1 MTTRK
6 TTTTRRRKSSPAPVD
21 PPEQVQAEPQS
32 EPVAAAPS
40 PYQQWQEQQEPQ
52 PYRPTMEEYHRWLQS
67 NGYAAG
73 DDEGDE
79 YEDEP
84 RSLSGCLIA
93 VAVVVFLLLSVAVA
107 VLLYRDF
114 KRSNT
119 PPQPAPVVT
128 PVSGDLSALLAP
140 LRSKLASDR
149 AKAAVVADAYTGLA
163 DALRGP
169 SGKRITNTRIY
180 ETVSRGFLTDVD
192 ARGGVAVGGDI
203 DAAIAAWIGS
213 SRSTDPKDPG
223 YEAVTIDDSKRARLI
238 EVVAAIARTAE
249 ELR

>member
-6 TTTTRRRKSSPAPVD
+6 TTTARRRKTATAPVD

-40 PYQQWQEQQEPQ
+40 PYQQWQEQQAPMPPPMPPPQ
-52 PYRPTMEEYHRWLQS
+52 YDD
-67 NGYAAG
+67 GYY
-73 DDEGDE
+73 DE
-79 YEDEP
+79 YDDGP
-84 RSLSGCLIA
+84 RSLSGCLVPVLFAVVAVLMIA
-93 VAVVVFLLLSVAVA
+93 VAVM
-107 VLLYRDF
+107 LYRDF

-119 PPQPAPVVT
+119 PPQPAPVVM
-128 PVSGDLSALLAP
+128 PVSVDLSHLLAP
-140 LRSKLASDR
+140 LRSKLAGDR
-149 AKAAVVADAYTGLA
+149 AKSAVVADAYTGLA

-169 SGKRITNTRIY
+169 SGKRITNSRIY

-192 ARGGVAVGGDI
+192 ARGGVSVGGDI

>member
-6 TTTTRRRKSSPAPVD
+6 TTTTRRRKTAPAPVD

-40 PYQQWQEQQEPQ
+40 PYQQWQEQQAPMPPPQ
-52 PYRPTMEEYHRWLQS
+52 YDD
-67 NGYAAG
+67 GYY
-73 DDEGDE
+73 DE
-79 YEDEP
+79 YDDGP
-84 RSLSGCLIA
+84 RSLSGCLVPVLFAVVAVLMIA
-93 VAVVVFLLLSVAVA
+93 VAVLI
-107 VLLYRDF
+107 YRDI
-114 KRSNT
+114 KQSLL
-119 PPQPAPVVT
+119 PHPQPAPVVT

-149 AKAAVVADAYTGLA
+149 AKSAVVADAYTGLA

-169 SGKRITNTRIY
+169 SGKRITNSRIY

-213 SRSTDPKDPG
+213 SRSTNPDDPG
-223 YEAVTIDDSKRARLI
+223 YEAVTIDDAKRARLI